1 MSIPRSISIRVNMP
15 NLIPI
20 GPAVWLSIDGQ
31 RTHTLNLYYIFFRIL
46 TPYFC
51 ILQLFSVI
59 VFGCIASRGYG
70 ETQCLYGD
78 ANACRFGIA
87 IGVLAFLGLMGFLL
101 LDALFDNISSVQQ
114 RKYVV
119 IADMAFSGISI
130 QFNCFIPD
138 STVSLCKQV
147 VRNNLR
153 YM

>member
-1 MSIPRSISIRVNMP
+1 MSIPRSFNLPMP
-15 NLIPI
+15 NLVMI
-20 GPAVWLSIDGQ
+20 GLAVWPSID
-31 RTHTLNLYYIFFRIL
+31 THTLYYLLLQNINQRSYFRI
-46 TPYFC
+46 F
-51 ILQLFSVI
+51 QLFSVL

-119 IADMAFSGISI
+119 IADMAFSGVFVEWIGGCVGVATSVG
-130 QFNCFIPD
+130 N
-138 STVSLCKQV
+138 
-147 VRNNLR
+147 
-153 YM
+153 

>member
-1 MSIPRSISIRVNMP
+1 MSIPRSRDNRH

-20 GPAVWLSIDGQ
+20 SLTPFSCLQ
-31 RTHTLNLYYIFFRIL
+31 MTPTHTHTHTLVIYITNFRIL
-46 TPYFC
+46 TLYLF
-51 ILQLFSVI
+51 IFQLFSVI

-70 ETQCLYGD
+70 ETHCLYGD

-130 QFNCFIPD
+130 QFNSIALFQ
-138 STVSLCKQV
+138 TQQYHYAYK
-147 VRNNLR
+147 
-153 YM
+153 